1 MKLTKKLAF
10 IALAATLAALTASCS
25 KSQTQTTGPAKE
37 AGAISAEYLGTF
49 VPQSFI
55 ATFDATKSYAK
66 AMTRA
71 DGATYHD
78 ALDIKDTA
86 ITALPRMH
94 EESPVAADAMAKYK
108 FETNGTEI
116 SATDENGNK
125 YVKISQNADYRYGM
139 TSYLF
144 GGFLGTIV
152 LADSDDFLVTNNQIE
167 LGSNT
172 YAIQLDMTM
181 IPAEDDYMFTCVN
194 DPAANAIGVK
204 LENGNFAV
212 YELTTSDSVAYKNG
226 KLVKSYKIE

>member
-1 MKLTKKLAF
+1 MKLLKKCAF
-10 IALAATLAALTASCS
+10 ITIAVALAAFATSCS
-25 KSQTQTTGPAKE
+25 KSSTAASGPA
-37 AGAISAEYLGTF
+37 ASGDAISAEYLGTF
-49 VPQSFI
+49 VPESFI
-55 ATFDATKSYAK
+55 ATFDATKSYVK
-66 AMTRA
+66 AMARA

-78 ALDIKDTA
+78 VLDIQGNA
-86 ITALPRMH
+86 IVAISRMH

-108 FETNGTEI
+108 FATNGTEV

-144 GGFLGTIV
+144 GSFLGTIV

-172 YAIQLDMTM
+172 YALQLDATM
-181 IPAEDDYMFTCVN
+181 IPAEDDYMLTCVN
-194 DPAANAIGVK
+194 DPAANSIAVK
-204 LENGNFAV
+204 LENGAFSV
-212 YELTTSDSVAYKNG
+212 YELTTADKVTYKNG